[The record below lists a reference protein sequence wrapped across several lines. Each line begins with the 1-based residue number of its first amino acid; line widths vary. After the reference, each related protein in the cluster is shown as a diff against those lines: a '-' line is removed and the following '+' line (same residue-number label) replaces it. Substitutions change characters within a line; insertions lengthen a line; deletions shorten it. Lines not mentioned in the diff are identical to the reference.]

1 MRYKD
6 ILLPPNLITLFRLV
20 ASIYLFQNFQPL
32 NIDTYLLVTTIA
44 IIGLSDSLDGIVA
57 RRFNMVSELGVILDP
72 FVDRTVFI
80 LLVLW
85 LQEIFPSAFFT
96 ALIVREVLVL
106 LGGIYVILSK
116 KPIEVSKKGKLAT
129 VFIFITICFYVLE
142 TSLQTNLMDFIAF
155 PAMLFYYFVALEYLY
170 YLKFNYEQ

>member
-1 MRYKD
+1 LRYKD

-106 LGGIYVILSK
+106 
-116 KPIEVSKKGKLAT
+116 
-129 VFIFITICFYVLE
+129 
-142 TSLQTNLMDFIAF
+142 
-155 PAMLFYYFVALEYLY
+155 
-170 YLKFNYEQ
+170 